1 MRERLDRYLALLLE
15 ANANVNLTAVREPEA
30 IRVRHFEDSLK
41 LLDAADFASKRVLDV
56 GSGAGFPG
64 LVLRIA
70 EPSVKLTLLDAT
82 GKKVVFSQSVCGA
95 LGFSDVSCVHGRAEE
110 LGHDKAYRERYDI
123 VTARGVAALP
133 ALCEICLPF
142 VRLGGLFL
150 SMKETPETFSD
161 AVRFG
166 GTQEAPLIYTLS
178 DGRSHAVCRF
188 RKTAPTPPQ
197 YPRAWSKIKRG
208 FSS

>member
-1 MRERLDRYLALLLE
+1 MREQLDRYLALLLE
-15 ANANVNLTAVREPEA
+15 ANARFNLTAVREPEE

-41 LLDAADFASKRVLDV
+41 LLDAADFAGKEVLDA

-70 EPSVKLTLLDAT
+70 QPSVKLTLLDAT
-82 GKKVVFSQSVCGA
+82 GKKVRFLQSVCDT
-95 LGFSDVSCVHGRAEE
+95 LGLSGVSCVHGRAEE
-110 LGHDKAYRERYDI
+110 LGHDKTYRERYDV

-133 ALCEICLPF
+133 VLCEICLPF
-142 VRLGGLFL
+142 IRLGGVFL
-150 SMKETPETFSD
+150 AMKETPETFPG
-161 AVRFG
+161 AARFG
-166 GTQEAPLIYTLS
+166 GTQEEPYLYTLS

-197 YPRAWSKIKRG
+197 YPRAWGKIKE
-208 FSS
+208 

>member
-1 MRERLDRYLALLLE
+1 MREQLERYLQLLLE
-15 ANANVNLTAVREPEA
+15 ANARFNLTAVRDPAE
-30 IRVRHFEDSLK
+30 IRVRHFEDCLK
-41 LLDAADFASKRVLDV
+41 LLGAADFAGRRVLDA

-70 EPSVKLTLLDAT
+70 EPSVRLTLLDAT
-82 GKKVVFSQSVCGA
+82 GKKVRFTQSVCGE
-95 LGFSDVSCVHGRAEE
+95 LGLTDVSCVHGRAEE
-110 LGHDKAYRERYDI
+110 LGHDGTFRESFDV

-142 VRLGGLFL
+142 LRTGGVFL
-150 SMKETPETFSD
+150 AMKETAETYD
-161 AVRFG
+161 GAERFG
-166 GTQEAPLIYTLS
+166 GTREEPYLYTLT

-197 YPRAWSKIKRG
+197 YPRAWGKIKKD
-208 FSS
+208 SL

>member
-1 MRERLDRYLALLLE
+1 MREQLGRYLDLLLE
-15 ANANVNLTAVREPEA
+15 ANAKFNLTAVRDPDG

-41 LLDAADFASKRVLDV
+41 LLEAADFTGKSVLDV

-70 EPSVKLTLLDAT
+70 QPSVKLTLLDAT
-82 GKKVVFSQSVCGA
+82 GKKVRFLQSVCDA

-110 LGHDKAYRERYDI
+110 LGHDKAYRERFSI

-133 ALCEICLPF
+133 VLCEICLPF
-142 VRLGGLFL
+142 VCPGGLFL
-150 SMKETPETFSD
+150 SMKEAPEIFTGADTFG
-161 AVRFG
+161 AVR
-166 GTQEAPLIYTLS
+166 EDPYLYKLS

-188 RKTAPTPPQ
+188 RKTSPTPEQ
-197 YPRAWSKIKRG
+197 YPRAWGRIKK
-208 FSS
+208 